1 MMWHLIQS
9 KPIDAGARRWRTR
22 LSAASVV
29 VAVVVA
35 AVWLMVNAPD
45 GAAARSDSVAID
57 SGSGA
62 TFSRLS
68 DIPSHNGAYRAS
80 MILARHDVS
89 RNRATSWTVEVRTAS
104 GAPVGDAA
112 LSLESWM
119 PDDDRVGTV
128 WPRVTSYVGDGRYRI
143 EGLRFDRHGWWN
155 VRLQISAAGGTDSLA
170 FNLIR

>member
-9 KPIDAGARRWRTR
+9 KPIEAGARRWQTR

-29 VAVVVA
+29 AAVVVA
-35 AVWLMVNAPD
+35 AGWLMVNAPD
-45 GAAARSDSVAID
+45 GAAARND
-57 SGSGA
+57 SGAGDSGAAA

-80 MILARHDVS
+80 MILARDSAS
-89 RNRATSWTVEVRTAS
+89 RHRAASWTVEVRTAT
-104 GAPVGDAA
+104 GAPVGNAA

-119 PDDDRVGTV
+119 PDDDRVSTV
-128 WPRVTSYVGDGRYRI
+128 RPRVTSYAGDGRYRI